1 MNETSQGMTKTSSG
15 YRRILWPT
23 DFSEL
28 AMGALPHA
36 MVLAADAGAELV
48 VLHVLIPP
56 PPYSM
61 PEIAGDL
68 WAELRVKQRAAAEEE
83 LRRLAEQV
91 KGPKIQT
98 RTVLAEGVPFD
109 QILRTAER
117 LQCDLIVMAT
127 HGHTGLAHA
136 VIGSVA
142 ENVVRRA
149 PCPVLTVRPP
159 GFHG

>member
-1 MNETSQGMTKTSSG
+1 MTRTFTG

-28 AMGALPHA
+28 AKDALPHA
-36 MVLAADAGAELV
+36 MALAADSGAELV
-48 VLHVLIPP
+48 VLHVFTPP

-68 WAELRVKQRAAAEEE
+68 WAELQEKQRAAMEEE
-83 LRRLAEQV
+83 LRRLAEQI
-91 KGPKIQT
+91 KGPNIRT

-109 QILRTAER
+109 QILQAAER
-117 LQCDLIVMAT
+117 LQCDLIVIAT

-136 VIGSVA
+136 IIGSVA

-159 GFHG
+159 GFHR

>member
-1 MNETSQGMTKTSSG
+1 MSKTGQGTTNPFSG
-15 YRRILWPT
+15 FRRILWPT

-28 AMGALPHA
+28 AKGALPHA
-36 MVLAADAGAELV
+36 VGLAADAGAELV
-48 VLHVLIPP
+48 MLHVVTPP

-61 PEIAGDL
+61 PEIAGEVWTEML
-68 WAELRVKQRAAAEEE
+68 QKQRAAAEKE
-83 LRRLAEQV
+83 LHGLAEQV
-91 KGPKIQT
+91 KGPNIQI
-98 RTVLAEGVPFD
+98 RTVLAEGAPFD

-117 LQCDLIVMAT
+117 LRCDVIVIAT

-136 VIGSVA
+136 IIGSVA

-159 GFHG
+159 GFNG

>member
-1 MNETSQGMTKTSSG
+1 MSGTGQGMTKTFSG

-28 AMGALPHA
+28 AKGALAHA
-36 MVLAADAGAELV
+36 LAVASDAGAELV
-48 VLHVLIPP
+48 VLHVFTPP

-68 WAELRVKQRAAAEEE
+68 WAEILEKQRAAAEEE

-98 RTVLAEGVPFD
+98 RTVLAEGAPFD
-109 QILRTAER
+109 QILHAAER
-117 LQCDLIVMAT
+117 LQCDLIVIAT

-136 VIGSVA
+136 IIGSVA

-159 GFHG
+159 GFNG

>member
-1 MNETSQGMTKTSSG
+1 MSGREQGITKTLSG

-28 AMGALPHA
+28 AKDALPHA
-36 MVLAADAGAELV
+36 MAVAADSGAEIVL
-48 VLHVLIPP
+48 LHVFTPP

-68 WAELRVKQRAAAEEE
+68 WAELMQKQRAAAEEE
-83 LRRLAEQV
+83 LHRLAEQV
-91 KGPKIQT
+91 KGPKLRT

-109 QILRTAER
+109 QILQAAER

-136 VIGSVA
+136 IIGSVA

-159 GFHG
+159 GFHR

>member
-1 MNETSQGMTKTSSG
+1 MSTIEQGTTNTFSG
-15 YRRILWPT
+15 FRRILWPT

-28 AMGALPHA
+28 AKGALPHA
-36 MVLAADAGAELV
+36 VGLAADAGAELV
-48 VLHVLIPP
+48 ILHVFTPP

-61 PEIAGDL
+61 PEIAGEVWADL
-68 WAELRVKQRAAAEEE
+68 QKKQRAAAEEG

-91 KGPKIQT
+91 KSPRIQT
-98 RTVLAEGVPFD
+98 RTVLAEGAPFD

-117 LQCDLIVMAT
+117 LQCDLIVIAT

-136 VIGSVA
+136 LIGSVA

-149 PCPVLTVRPP
+149 PCPVLTVRSP
-159 GFHG
+159 GFPG

>member
-1 MNETSQGMTKTSSG
+1 MSGTGQGMTKTSSG

-28 AMGALPHA
+28 AKGALPHA
-36 MVLAADAGAELV
+36 VALAAEAGAELV
-48 VLHVLIPP
+48 VLHVFTPP

-68 WAELRVKQRAAAEEE
+68 WAELMQKQRAAAEEE
-83 LRRLAEQV
+83 LHRLAEQV

-98 RTVLAEGVPFD
+98 RTVLAEGTPFD
-109 QILRTAER
+109 QILQAAER
-117 LQCDLIVMAT
+117 LQCDLIVIAT

-136 VIGSVA
+136 IIGSVA